1 MLEQIGATTED
12 ARKTRVIV
20 AMGLMAFG
28 AWALAGAAAAGGSA
42 LAALGVAAAAAG
54 LGMLQWTARRATM
67 QPKHLAA

>member
-28 AWALAGAAAAGGSA
+28 VWAMAGAAAGGSA
-42 LAALGVAAAAAG
+42 LAALGVIAAAAG
-54 LGMLQWTARRATM
+54 AGMLQWTARRATM
-67 QPKHLAA
+67 RPKQFAA